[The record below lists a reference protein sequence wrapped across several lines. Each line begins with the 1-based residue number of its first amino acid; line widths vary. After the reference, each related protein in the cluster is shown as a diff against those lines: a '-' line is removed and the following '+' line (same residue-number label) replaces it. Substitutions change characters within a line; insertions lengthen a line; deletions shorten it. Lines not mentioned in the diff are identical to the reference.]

1 MADQSEIEDVETI
14 DRLVFPAASHC
25 PSCNTLGE
33 FDLPAQT
40 GQFQI
45 ACFECDHIYEI
56 DAHDAIKAAETAD
69 IVAQD
74 DVALSDFDNA
84 DDKQA
89 DNDSSQPLSIQ
100 CLDCGGAIEIANDI
114 DGDDD
119 IKCPH
124 CTKADTDLPAR
135 FSAPALNDYK
145 AVRVRKTG
153 IILVSILSAGLV
165 LAAGIFALG
174 LYFLT
179 LRTDSDITRYLETT
193 ILQLAP
199 AEFRVEQAAYEV
211 SETELGTSLLVTIS
225 VTNQGDVEG
234 APSEMK
240 VVLTDADNNQ
250 LVSWPLDTAGQI
262 IAPGQTTQL
271 YTRLFEPP
279 ANFTNLQVFVR

>member
-1 MADQSEIEDVETI
+1 M
-14 DRLVFPAASHC
+14 
-25 PSCNTLGE
+25 
-33 FDLPAQT
+33 
-40 GQFQI
+40 
-45 ACFECDHIYEI
+45 
-56 DAHDAIKAAETAD
+56 
-69 IVAQD
+69 
-74 DVALSDFDNA
+74 
-84 DDKQA
+84 
-89 DNDSSQPLSIQ
+89 
-100 CLDCGGAIEIANDI
+100 
-114 DGDDD
+114 
-119 IKCPH
+119 
-124 CTKADTDLPAR
+124 
-135 FSAPALNDYK
+135 
-145 AVRVRKTG
+145 
-153 IILVSILSAGLV
+153 
-165 LAAGIFALG
+165 AAGILSLG

-225 VTNQGDVEG
+225 VSNQGDVEG